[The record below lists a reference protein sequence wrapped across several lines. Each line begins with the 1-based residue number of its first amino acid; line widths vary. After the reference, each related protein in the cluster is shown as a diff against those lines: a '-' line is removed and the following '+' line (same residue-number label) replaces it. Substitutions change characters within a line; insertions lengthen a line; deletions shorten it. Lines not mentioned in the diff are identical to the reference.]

1 MYIEFSTKVVCV
13 TRRTKKKIYTF
24 EKPGL
29 LLLAKSFQ
37 PSCPETLSEKMPGLK
52 KRLEKISGMI
62 PNFLNLMF
70 PGGMS
75 RGAGKPRKMEALPS
89 DCITLL
95 LYQLF
100 PYFLP
105 LSYFYIKR

>member
-24 EKPGL
+24 EKPGPSL

-62 PNFLNLMF
+62 PNFLNL
-70 PGGMS
+70 
-75 RGAGKPRKMEALPS
+75 
-89 DCITLL
+89 
-95 LYQLF
+95 LF
-100 PYFLP
+100 PSRIFQETGDLTQYVLRVGNTVGDAI
-105 LSYFYIKR
+105 LGRKNK

>member
-62 PNFLNLMF
+62 PNFLNL
-70 PGGMS
+70 
-75 RGAGKPRKMEALPS
+75 
-89 DCITLL
+89 
-95 LYQLF
+95 LF
-100 PYFLP
+100 PSRIFQETGDLTQYVLRVGNTVVGDAI
-105 LSYFYIKR
+105 LGRKNK

>member
-1 MYIEFSTKVVCV
+1 MYIEFSLPKLCV
-13 TRRTKKKIYTF
+13 LQEGQRKKIYTF

-62 PNFLNLMF
+62 PNFLNL
-70 PGGMS
+70 
-75 RGAGKPRKMEALPS
+75 
-89 DCITLL
+89 
-95 LYQLF
+95 LF
-100 PYFLP
+100 PSRIFQETGDLTQYVLRIGNTVGDEI
-105 LSYFYIKR
+105 LGRKNE

>member
-62 PNFLNLMF
+62 PNFLNL
-70 PGGMS
+70 
-75 RGAGKPRKMEALPS
+75 
-89 DCITLL
+89 
-95 LYQLF
+95 LF
-100 PYFLP
+100 PSRIFQETGDLTQYVLRVGNTVGDAI
-105 LSYFYIKR
+105 LGRKNK